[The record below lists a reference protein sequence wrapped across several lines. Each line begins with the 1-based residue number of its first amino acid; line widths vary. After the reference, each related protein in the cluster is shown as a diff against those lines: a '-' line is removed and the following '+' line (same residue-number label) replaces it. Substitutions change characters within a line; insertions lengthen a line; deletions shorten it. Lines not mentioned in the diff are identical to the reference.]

1 MSDTLKRLS
10 TDHGQS
16 PWLDNLQRGYL
27 TSGTLA
33 ALVERGVRGL
43 TSNPTIFQKAIQ
55 GSADYDEQ
63 FRSEI
68 LKGSTA
74 REAYWELVLH
84 DIHGALDIFSD
95 LYSQSKGTDGFV
107 SVEVDPSLAH
117 DTTGTLSAARLLHE
131 RVSRPNVMIKIPA
144 TQQGLP
150 AIREMIAEGR
160 NVNVTLIFSLS
171 RYQEVMDAYI
181 EGLEQRMA
189 SGSPVANVASV
200 ASFFISRVD
209 NEIDRRL
216 DQVGTPNALALRG
229 TAAVNQARLAY
240 AAFQKTFSGP
250 RWDALAKAG
259 ASVQRPLWASTS
271 TKNPSYPDTLYVDQL
286 IGPDTVNT
294 LPDATLEAF
303 ADHGTLGRT
312 IDQNIGVSKRQW
324 AELAMIAIDV
334 DEVAEQLE
342 SEGVASFIKSFDEL
356 IGVLEDKA
364 AGIS

>member
-1 MSDTLKRLS
+1 MSDTLKKLS
-10 TDHGQS
+10 SEQGQS

-33 ALVERGVRGL
+33 ELVQRGVRGL

-55 GSADYDEQ
+55 GSADYDDQ
-63 FRSEI
+63 FKSEV
-68 LKGSTA
+68 LKGSSA
-74 REAYWELVLH
+74 RDAYWELVLQ
-84 DIHGALDIFSD
+84 DIHGALDVFSD
-95 LYSQSKGTDGFV
+95 LYAKSNGADGFV

-117 DTTGTLSAARLLHE
+117 DSAGTLSAARLLHE
-131 RVSRPNVMIKIPA
+131 RISRPNVMIKIPA
-144 TQQGLP
+144 TVQGLP

-171 RYQEVMDAYI
+171 RYQDVMDAYI
-181 EGLEQRMA
+181 DGLEQRLA
-189 SGSPVANVASV
+189 SGSSVSNIASV

-209 NEIDRRL
+209 NEIDKRL
-216 DQVGTPNALALRG
+216 DLIGTPAALALRG
-229 TAAVNQARLAY
+229 TAAINQARLAY

-250 RWDALAKAG
+250 RWDVLAKAG

-271 TKNPSYPDTLYVDQL
+271 TKNPTYPDTMYVDQL

-303 ADHGTLGRT
+303 AERGTVART
-312 IDQNIGVSKRQW
+312 IDANIGVSRRQW
-324 AELAMIAIDV
+324 AELAMNAIDV
-334 DEVAEQLE
+334 DAIAEQLE
-342 SEGVASFIKSFDEL
+342 AEGVASFIKSFDEL